1 MEEDVFDKREY
12 TGLSQG
18 SITRLVENMA
28 NNYVPG
34 KEEEF
39 GGLSPEEFERLILN
53 DWSGPESPVLFEGD
67 MSESRVNEVRFVHNA
82 RILLSKAREEG
93 GLPSSEDGNI
103 ELDMVYSLIN
113 EMNFGSGNLETPCEV
128 KDVQGETEARPLH
141 ILRVVLEVAELL
153 EREDGR
159 FCPTPKGEELLKPGK
174 AGELME
180 HLFVTYFRVFNIAYY
195 TRGGELAEIQG
206 LFPYSLYRLSQL
218 EPEGEWI
225 NRRDMVERSIP
236 PPLKQGSDEK
246 RLEFLT
252 AIFTGRILDPLA
264 KFDLLEARGFG
275 VEGFFE
281 MNSDY
286 RKSELFDKFIQFTLD

>member
-1 MEEDVFDKREY
+1 LEEDVFDKREY
-12 TGLSQG
+12 TGLSSG
-18 SITRLVENMA
+18 SITKLVENMA

-39 GGLSPEEFERLILN
+39 GGLSPDEFERLILN
-53 DWSGPESPVLFEGD
+53 DWSGPESPVLFVGD
-67 MSESRVNEVRFVHNA
+67 IQESRVNEVRFVKNA
-82 RILLSKAREEG
+82 KILLNAAREQG

-103 ELDMVYSLIN
+103 ELDTVYSLIN
-113 EMNFGSGNLETPCEV
+113 EMDFSSANLETPCEA
-128 KDVQGETEARPLH
+128 KDVQDETEARPLH

-153 EREDGR
+153 ERKDGP
-159 FCPTPKGEELLKPGK
+159 FCPTARGEELLQSGK

-225 NRRDMVERSIP
+225 NRKEMVGRLIP
-236 PPLKQGSDEK
+236 PPLKKGSDEK

-286 RKSELFDKFIQFTLD
+286 RKSNLFDEFIQFNLD